1 MYRYINKIV
10 HYSVKLPQR
19 SFLSKS
25 DQHFDPPPVCTNNH
39 HPALHICIK
48 LVCIFTAIYLLHID
62 NTKKKINSFFLGC
75 EKKLTF
81 SVLLEKDVGWGY
93 ICVCKNST
101 FLKTYDV
108 LVIHIWHECS

>member
-1 MYRYINKIV
+1 MNKKKTYRYINKII

-62 NTKKKINSFFLGC
+62 NTKKKMNSFNLSC
-75 EKKLTF
+75 EDEKTLTF
-81 SVLLEKDVGWGY
+81 NSFVRKGCGVGLHMY
-93 ICVCKNST
+93 K
-101 FLKTYDV
+101 
-108 LVIHIWHECS
+108 